1 MPALATSARGAHSST
16 TEKVPLEGSGRGG
29 RGDPRRGAARRSGS
43 ASARRPGKAAAG
55 RDDVARRAAAQRHEG
70 HASDDDGDD
79 GGTVQSNGGDTSGD
93 TSLEGGLSGELGDA
107 HLINASRRGVGIERG
122 GSGERAHAASG
133 GGANASS
140 QARVALGL
148 LTQSKASPRY
158 LALAATWLPLFD
170 DVMVFESHTD
180 VARVQQI
187 WKYVPQRLYQ
197 RFPSAAFYLIMD
209 DDVFINRR
217 QLLAFIRHRDPNEL
231 AIYGAGFCD
240 WGVRRALKERIATV
254 LDVPLPDFIHIF
266 IGGIMLFTSA
276 AVRRFSDAT
285 MLMQCIDD
293 LETLYTNHI
302 LLMDG
307 LKESAMYNQDWL
319 FCWCLQVRMGGKVY
333 LDNTFEDVDFPARKC
348 LTVVDGARHHVGI
361 HHTNPR
367 QMRAL
372 WKAYS
377 RIEAKEAKEGNAST
391 SGSGIDS
398 GIVSVQD
405 PSRPQDCRVDATLG
419 RPYAHLP
426 WKRRRRADT
435 LPRPVQ
441 RDTCVSALDDA
452 SVRES
457 YPHCASHINY
467 VREHATTSPCFGA
480 FGREACE
487 GFQLDRADACNV
499 QYYLFCERLYKP
511 LTAQSWCPPPAGYP
525 RHCCYAQAL
534 RGQQHSGLSARR
546 PTRLGATAHERPPG
560 AFLLQVFPEQHDDGA
575 T

>member
-231 AIYGAGFCD
+231 AIYGPGFCD

-254 LDVPLPDFIHIF
+254 LDVPLPDFIHIV
-266 IGGIMLFTSA
+266 IGGSTCSRTPSHTTARARRSA
-276 AVRRFSDAT
+276 FADGVLAPSHVCSHALHVR
-285 MLMQCIDD
+285 C
-293 LETLYTNHI
+293 
-302 LLMDG
+302 
-307 LKESAMYNQDWL
+307 SAPL
-319 FCWCLQVRMGGKVY
+319 
-333 LDNTFEDVDFPARKC
+333 
-348 LTVVDGARHHVGI
+348 
-361 HHTNPR
+361 
-367 QMRAL
+367 
-372 WKAYS
+372 
-377 RIEAKEAKEGNAST
+377 
-391 SGSGIDS
+391 
-398 GIVSVQD
+398 
-405 PSRPQDCRVDATLG
+405 LG
-419 RPYAHLP
+419 RDH
-426 WKRRRRADT
+426 
-435 LPRPVQ
+435 
-441 RDTCVSALDDA
+441 
-452 SVRES
+452 
-457 YPHCASHINY
+457 
-467 VREHATTSPCFGA
+467 
-480 FGREACE
+480 
-487 GFQLDRADACNV
+487 ADAV
-499 QYYLFCERLYKP
+499 
-511 LTAQSWCPPPAGYP
+511 
-525 RHCCYAQAL
+525 H
-534 RGQQHSGLSARR
+534 
-546 PTRLGATAHERPPG
+546 
-560 AFLLQVFPEQHDDGA
+560 
-575 T
+575 